1 MMLLIPLSMT
11 SDMMTRTEHRKKKYD
26 DVPLFFYCILFF
38 FALSLAT
45 TTMATKGRKMKK
57 KGQNHRHNEMRT
69 ELNWKRERYECVSV
83 RTMRLHESNRVE
95 SSQLNR
101 AKLQRAT
108 KAKANR
114 ENGVLSFF
122 LFSHSLSLSSLHST
136 LFVFSFLYIPP
147 LPTLFHFLIHFSH
160 FIFFPFVSAK
170 SFHSFKY
177 PSQSTNPPQQTSPQT
192 DQQTSRPTDSRP
204 TNRQTDKHNLTGPD
218 LDVLIDQK
226 IKKHQRGQQQSRA
239 EQSRTE

>member
-1 MMLLIPLSMT
+1 M
-11 SDMMTRTEHRKKKYD
+11 
-26 DVPLFFYCILFF
+26 C
-38 FALSLAT
+38 
-45 TTMATKGRKMKK
+45 
-57 KGQNHRHNEMRT
+57 
-69 ELNWKRERYECVSV
+69 ECVNDAPT
-83 RTMRLHESNRVE
+83 RIESSRVE
-95 SSQLNR
+95 SSQLNW

-114 ENGVLSFF
+114 ENGVLSYF
-122 LFSHSLSLSSLHST
+122 LFSHSLSLLSPLDSFCILVPLYSS
-136 LFVFSFLYIPP
+136 P

-160 FIFFPFVSAK
+160 CIFFPFVSAK
-170 SFHSFKY
+170 SLHSFKY
-177 PSQSTNPPQQTSPQT
+177 PSQSTNPPQQTNPQT

-204 TNRQTDKHNLTGPD
+204 TNRQTDKHNQTGPD